1 MMYGRSKVL
10 TPEELDKVKEARRE
24 QAIFA
29 GYYRPKFNA
38 AVKYKQRSKRR

>member
-10 TPEELDKVKEARRE
+10 TPEELEKVKEARRE

-29 GYYRPKFNA
+29 GYYRPKFNSA
-38 AVKYKQRSKRR
+38 IKYKQRSKRR